1 MDSLP
6 TGATQ
11 SLFLVLAAAFSP
23 VILLFFVDVIG
34 RARRRRVRPAN
45 GPPADTGD
53 RERGHRRDQVRFR

>member
-11 SLFLVLAAAFSP
+11 SLFFVLAAALSP

-34 RARRRRVRPAN
+34 RVRRRRVRPASS
-45 GPPADTGD
+45 PPAEAEEG
-53 RERGHRRDQVRFR
+53 ERGHTRDPIPFQ